1 VTRRDGATIAAA
13 APAPRSVT
21 GSTGSRPGQGR
32 WPAWVVALLVA
43 LVVFAAFAPALSN
56 GFVNW
61 DDDVNLTDNPHFR
74 GFSAAH
80 LRWMFTTTLM
90 GHYIPLTW
98 LTLALDYTLWGMN
111 PRGYHLTS
119 VLLHALDAALVFLV
133 ARRLLRDAPVGAA
146 AAAAL
151 VFGLHPLRVESVA
164 WVTERRDVVSGLFVL
179 LALVAYLRAVDGVA
193 GLQRRW
199 LGASLGLFAASLLSK
214 AITMTFPVVLL
225 ILDAYPLRRRAF
237 REKVP
242 FFAVGALGAG
252 AALVAIH
259 TTPVTSWESYGAG
272 ARIAVSLFGLAFYL
286 SRTLVPIGLSPQYE
300 MPAVLDPLAPE
311 FVLSAAMTLGLT
323 AAAIRFRRR
332 APWFGAAWAAYVVMV
347 LPVAGPVHTGLELAH
362 DRYSYLSCLPWALL
376 AGAGVGALWT
386 ARRRGTLSA
395 PVFAASASAV
405 IAVLAGWTYLTVQQ
419 VRVWRTSE
427 TLWRAAVAVDPACS
441 VCRSNLGRALLDTGR
456 LDEAEREFRAAV
468 ELWPGRANPHNSL
481 GVVFYREGR
490 LADAAREFA
499 IAARLKPG
507 FAMPLNNLGVL
518 QAHSGRLEEAR
529 QSFEAALRLAPDYAE
544 ARENLAR
551 VRAQLGA
558 R

>member
-1 VTRRDGATIAAA
+1 
-13 APAPRSVT
+13 
-21 GSTGSRPGQGR
+21 
-32 WPAWVVALLVA
+32 
-43 LVVFAAFAPALSN
+43 
-56 GFVNW
+56 
-61 DDDVNLTDNPHFR
+61 
-74 GFSAAH
+74 
-80 LRWMFTTTLM
+80 
-90 GHYIPLTW
+90 
-98 LTLALDYTLWGMN
+98 
-111 PRGYHLTS
+111 
-119 VLLHALDAALVFLV
+119 
-133 ARRLLRDAPVGAA
+133 
-146 AAAAL
+146 
-151 VFGLHPLRVESVA
+151 
-164 WVTERRDVVSGLFVL
+164 
-179 LALVAYLRAVDGVA
+179 
-193 GLQRRW
+193 
-199 LGASLGLFAASLLSK
+199 
-214 AITMTFPVVLL
+214 
-225 ILDAYPLRRRAF
+225 
-237 REKVP
+237 
-242 FFAVGALGAG
+242 
-252 AALVAIH
+252 
-259 TTPVTSWESYGAG
+259 
-272 ARIAVSLFGLAFYL
+272 
-286 SRTLVPIGLSPQYE
+286 

-332 APWFGAAWAAYVVMV
+332 APWFGAAWAAYVLMV

-427 TLWRAAVAVDPACS
+427 TLWRAAVAVDAACS

-456 LDEAEREFRAAV
+456 LDEAEREFRASV